1 MSKSSFE
8 SKNDVQVNDDS
19 DIVPPSAGERILLT
33 WTWGIGSS
41 LLIVMFAWSCYQGL
55 ERTLHGAVIVAIGA
69 YFTGRV
75 GRTKRPI
82 FGGIIIFLMTIVLG
96 GDTIAPGYIVGI
108 SLVGF
113 MICSLLLT
121 ILTQQRKRWAYP
133 LVILTLSIA
142 FSVSVRY
149 FHVTAAW
156 IDEMRAEVP
165 MKKISDRLEYEAGS
179 FVGLT
184 KSLSLADIREVD
196 ERESHPTIESDWD
209 LIDFSWNK
217 DRLFFGYGVDRSHI
231 RIPTIRQRELCSL
244 HSETER
250 KFTAM
255 PEFGV
260 ARIIRRRI
268 EPKSKNSYE
277 VSIQS
282 IQLQDPNGFWPFL
295 DNLPGD
301 RRSSYSYKMKTPL
314 NTWRSFPPRIN
325 KKEIPFTFHVAASH
339 DFLDPKFFGFTNE
352 DRETAGFVEHAF
364 HYPPPG
370 IEINHRKWELVE
382 LQLLSL
388 ERFDQPVAYVL
399 DNLPR
404 MDQLNSDNVPTRP
417 LDEFELQALE
427 KLRAGER
434 IVVQT
439 ETKQSELDQMRMLG
453 SLPNRS
459 ICMQCHS
466 GDKTKLLG
474 AFTYRFKPW
483 QP

>member
-8 SKNDVQVNDDS
+8 TTKDVQVNDDS
-19 DIVPPSAGERILLT
+19 DTVPPSAGERILLT

-41 LLIVMFAWSCYQGL
+41 LLIVMFVWSCYQGL

-69 YFTGRV
+69 YLTGRI

-82 FGGIIIFLMTIVLG
+82 FGGLIIFLMIIVLG

-121 ILTQQRKRWAYP
+121 ILEHHRKRWAYP

-142 FSVSVRY
+142 FSFSVRY

-156 IDEMRAEVP
+156 IHDRRAEVP
-165 MKKISDRLEYEAGS
+165 MKKLSDRLEYEAGI

-184 KSLSLADIREVD
+184 KSLSLTDIREVD

-217 DRLFFGYGVDRSHI
+217 DRLFFGYGVDRSYI
-231 RIPTIRQRELCSL
+231 RLPTIRQRALCSL

-268 EPKSKNSYE
+268 EPMSKNSYE
-277 VSIQS
+277 FSNQS
-282 IQLQDPNGFWPFL
+282 IPLQIQDEFWPTIQ
-295 DNLPGD
+295 
-301 RRSSYSYKMKTPL
+301 RSETQRSNYLEEMKTPL
-314 NTWRSFPPRIN
+314 NTWRSFPFEVEN
-325 KKEIPFTFHVAASH
+325 ANAPFSFHVAASQ

-352 DRETAGFVEHAF
+352 DRKTAGFVEHAF

-434 IVVQT
+434 IVV
-439 ETKQSELDQMRMLG
+439 ESDAKQSEMDQMRMLG